1 VKRIRKAG
9 ELASRGVYA
18 ILNNHF
24 RGQAV
29 ANALQLQTM
38 LTGETRSV
46 PESLRETYP
55 ALAPITQ
62 LSRPVSRQKSLF

>member
-1 VKRIRKAG
+1 M
-9 ELASRGVYA
+9 
-18 ILNNHF
+18 
-24 RGQAV
+24 